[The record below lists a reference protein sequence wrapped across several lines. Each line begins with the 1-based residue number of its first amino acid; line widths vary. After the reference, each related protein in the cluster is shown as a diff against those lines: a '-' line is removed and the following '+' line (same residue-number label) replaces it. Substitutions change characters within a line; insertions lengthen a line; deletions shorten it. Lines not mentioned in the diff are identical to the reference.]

1 MTAKEFLSGKTLT
14 AIEFIED
21 LTINLVVDKAVYGL
35 SVDTSSI
42 TAGTKLT
49 RTEEFEIDGDTLT
62 SGDITLDLSETDM
75 LSSKKQ

>member
-1 MTAKEFLSGKTLT
+1 MTVKEFLSGKTLT